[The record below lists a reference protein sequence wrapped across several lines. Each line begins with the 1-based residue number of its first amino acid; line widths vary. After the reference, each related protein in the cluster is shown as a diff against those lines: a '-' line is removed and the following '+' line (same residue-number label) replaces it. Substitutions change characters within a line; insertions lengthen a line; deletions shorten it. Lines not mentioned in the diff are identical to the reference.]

1 MPSGLELFFFLFF
14 SSCFISF
21 QICMTSGWPH
31 FGPRRYP
38 LPEGRVLSV
47 RGTEGR
53 QINMH
58 SLMHIRSRSYAMLSL
73 PFLEGSGVGE
83 GVEEGGE
90 NKSPLL
96 VCAMCWKPDAG
107 PGTKWERRSWAGSL
121 HVRTA
126 RSRSGVIKT
135 RPGKETISLS
145 WVATDARC

>member
-1 MPSGLELFFFLFF
+1 
-14 SSCFISF
+14 
-21 QICMTSGWPH
+21 MTSGWPH

-107 PGTKWERRSWAGSL
+107 PGTNGREDHGQAVFMCELRDRALASL
-121 HVRTA
+121 KQDRA
-126 RSRSGVIKT
+126 KKRY
-135 RPGKETISLS
+135 P
-145 WVATDARC
+145 